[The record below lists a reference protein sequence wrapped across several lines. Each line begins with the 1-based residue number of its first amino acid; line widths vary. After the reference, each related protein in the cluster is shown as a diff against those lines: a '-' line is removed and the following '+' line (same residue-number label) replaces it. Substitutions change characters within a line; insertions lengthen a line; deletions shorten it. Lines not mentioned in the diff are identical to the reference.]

1 MEVASSQGH
10 PWLFTKPNF
19 CEEALMLGGI
29 VAPREISAHMDFEGG
44 SQVPSTWEES
54 LTPATAGLGDKKSAG
69 AIVDP

>member
-1 MEVASSQGH
+1 
-10 PWLFTKPNF
+10 
-19 CEEALMLGGI
+19 MLGGI

-54 LTPATAGLGDKKSAG
+54 LTPATAGLGDEKSAG